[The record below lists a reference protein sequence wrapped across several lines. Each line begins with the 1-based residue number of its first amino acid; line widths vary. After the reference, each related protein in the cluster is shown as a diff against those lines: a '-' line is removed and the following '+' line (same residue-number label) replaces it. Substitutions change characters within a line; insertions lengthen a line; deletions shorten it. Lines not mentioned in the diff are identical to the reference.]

1 VSDELRSPA
10 ARCAQGLPEHPTNP
24 AVRLLDRFFY
34 VDPHAA
40 FRWMR
45 ENAPVYWDASADGG
59 LWGIS
64 RYDDVM
70 EVSRETE
77 LFCSGRSSRPERD
90 SWIPSMINLDDPLH
104 KRRRNLVNRGFT
116 PRRVADHE
124 PMLRRLAKELVDGIS
139 ERGECDFVRDVARWI
154 PMVVIGDMLG
164 VEPEDR
170 ETLLRWSDEL
180 LGGGELAELTDEAEI
195 RARQAAVAMEYRS
208 YARKVLADRRK
219 NPREDLMSIL
229 VHAELDGDRLSE
241 DEILQ
246 ESLLILIGGDE
257 TTRHVMTGGLLELI
271 RHPDQKLALVRDPK
285 KIPTAVE
292 EMLRWVSPIQNM
304 NRTLTRDTVLRGQRL
319 REGDRLL
326 LLYPSANRDSSTF
339 PDPDRFDVGREPNRH
354 VAFGGFGT
362 HHCLGATL
370 ARLELRILF
379 EELLPRLPDIELAT
393 SEPLPVRPSSFI
405 VGLEAMPVR
414 FTPGGCGAR

>member
-1 VSDELRSPA
+1 
-10 ARCAQGLPEHPTNP
+10 LPDHPTNP

-34 VDPHAA
+34 VDPHPG
-40 FRWMR
+40 FRWLR
-45 ENAPVYWDASADGG
+45 EHAPVYWDESADGG
-59 LWGIS
+59 LWGVA
-64 RYDDVM
+64 RYDDIM
-70 EVSRETE
+70 EVSRRPE
-77 LFCSGRSSRPERD
+77 LFSSGQSSRPERD

-124 PMLRRLAKELVDGIS
+124 PMLRRLANELLDAVS

-180 LGGGELAELTDEAEI
+180 LGGGEVAEI
-195 RARQAAVAMEYRS
+195 ADDAKRRERQGATAQEYWA
-208 YARKVLADRRK
+208 YARRVLADRRER
-219 NPREDLMSIL
+219 PRDDLMSIL
-229 VHAELDGDRLSE
+229 VHAEIDGDRLAE
-241 DEILQ
+241 EEILQ

-257 TTRHVMTGGLLELI
+257 TTRHVMTGGLLALLQN
-271 RHPDQKLALVRDPK
+271 PDEKRKLVRDPRR
-285 KIPTAVE
+285 IPGAVE

-304 NRTLTRDTVLRGQRL
+304 NRTLIRDTTLGGQRL

-326 LLYPSANRDSSTF
+326 LLYPSGNRDARAF
-339 PDPDRFDVGREPNRH
+339 PDPDRFDVQREPNRH

-370 ARLELRILF
+370 ARLELRVLF
-379 EELLPRLPDIELAT
+379 EELLRRFPDVELAT
-393 SEPLPVRPSSFI
+393 SAALPVRPGNFI
-405 VGLEAMPVR
+405 VGLESLPVR
-414 FTPGGCGAR
+414 LGAGR